1 MDIDF
6 SYDLY
11 YEIYLYRPTCFII
24 GCIWPGLHQVADR
37 IIKLRMI
44 QSFCMMTMIT
54 VGILIL
60 HFEGFEKEMFSEQTD
75 LTLNTESVHQTF
87 LTNL

>member
-1 MDIDF
+1 M
-6 SYDLY
+6 
-11 YEIYLYRPTCFII
+11 TWFIH
-24 GCIWPGLHQVADR
+24 LVADR

-54 VGILIL
+54 VGILHKIL

-75 LTLNTESVHQTF
+75 LTLNTESVPQTF